1 MRGKKKKRKDCWR
14 ISSRFLEADTLSV
27 PPPRT
32 NMDRGADS
40 EGESR
45 ALFEF
50 EIKEAREFICLCR
63 LFLRGAVEVSFI

>member
-1 MRGKKKKRKDCWR
+1 MRKRKKEKDSWR
-14 ISSRFLEADTLSV
+14 ISRPTPFLFPHLNRDVDRDAD
-27 PPPRT
+27 
-32 NMDRGADS
+32 G

-50 EIKEAREFICLCR
+50 EIREAREFICLCR